1 MQLHGKTIRLSQLFC
16 LALYYGF
23 AQYLPASY
31 TLGGKVGK
39 RIRYMLC
46 KHIFKKCGKNVN
58 VERRANFGA
67 GTEIEI
73 GDNSGLGVNCMIPN
87 GTVIGND
94 VMMGENCFIIRHN
107 HIHSHT
113 DTPMNKQ
120 GFEPVKTVIIEDDVW
135 IGRNVTI
142 MPGLRIKKGTIIG
155 TCCVLTKNFDEYSI
169 VGGVPGKFLKSR
181 VNDEDNSIT

>member
-1 MQLHGKTIRLSQLFC
+1 MRIHGKTIRVSQLLC

-23 AQYLPASY
+23 AQFLPTSY
-31 TLGGKVGK
+31 SIWGGGGK
-39 RIRYMLC
+39 RIRYLLVRR
-46 KHIFKKCGKNVN
+46 IFKKCGKNVN

-87 GTVIGND
+87 GTIIGND

-107 HIHSHT
+107 HIHSRT
-113 DTPMNKQ
+113 DIPMNKQ
-120 GFEPVKTVIIEDDVW
+120 GFEPVKTVVIEDDVW

-155 TCCVLTKNFDEYSI
+155 TCCVLTKDFDEYSI
-169 VGGVPGKFLKSR
+169 VGGVPGEFIKSR
-181 VNDEDNSIT
+181 MNNEDNSIA

>member
-1 MQLHGKTIRLSQLFC
+1 MEIHGKRISFVQLLCLS
-16 LALYYGF
+16 LYYGF
-23 AQYLPASY
+23 AQFLPTSY
-31 TLGGKVGK
+31 SILGGGGK
-39 RIRYMLC
+39 CVRYQLV
-46 KHIFKKCGKNVN
+46 KRIFKKCGKNVN

-87 GTVIGND
+87 GTIIGND

-107 HIHSHT
+107 HIHTRT
-113 DTPMNKQ
+113 DIPMNKQ
-120 GFEPVKTVIIEDDVW
+120 GFETVKTVVIEDDVW

-142 MPGLRIKKGTIIG
+142 MPGMRIKKGTIIG
-155 TCCVLTKNFDEYSI
+155 TCCVLTKEFNEYSI

-181 VNDEDNSIT
+181 IDNENNSIA